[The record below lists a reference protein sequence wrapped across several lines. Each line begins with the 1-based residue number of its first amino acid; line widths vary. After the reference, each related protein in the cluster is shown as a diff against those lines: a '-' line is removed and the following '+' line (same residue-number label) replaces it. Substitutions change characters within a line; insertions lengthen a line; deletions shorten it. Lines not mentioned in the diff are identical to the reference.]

1 MIIGTLRDICH
12 AGAMAQYLRSTG
24 KRLFDY
30 PPFAEPFR
38 GEIWENADWLAR
50 EHGLGVEYIQGK
62 NFGKGVRIKM
72 ILAQR
77 RIPLGETTTCLGALP
92 LLAHAH

>member
-1 MIIGTLRDICH
+1 MSSFVDRHAAKILGT
-12 AGAMAQYLRSTG
+12 
-24 KRLFDY
+24 RLFDY

-38 GEIWENADWLAR
+38 REIRENADRLAR
-50 EHGLGVEYIQGK
+50 EHGLEIEYIQRK
-62 NFGKGVRIKM
+62 NFGKEDRIKA

-77 RIPLGETTTCLGALP
+77 RIPLGKSTTCLGALP